1 MLPRNDSMSAPNEP
15 HGGVLRELLV
25 PEAER
30 EVLRRDALLLPSW
43 ELTERQLCDLELLM
57 NGAFSPLEGFMAR
70 VDYEQVVGNMRL
82 ASGLL
87 WPMPLTLDISEEVAG
102 KLDPGGKLVLRDPE
116 GTPLALMDVSDVW
129 RPDRQAEAHH
139 VYGTVDPVHPGVDTI
154 VNRSQPMYVGGRVR
168 GIEAPQHFDFVAWR
182 LSPRELRDRLA
193 QLGWKRVV
201 AFQTRNPMHR
211 AHVEMT
217 LSAARAA
224 QANILL
230 HPVVGLTK
238 PGDIDHYSRVR
249 SYQKVLGR
257 YPEGIAVMSL
267 LPLSMRM
274 AGPREAI
281 WHAIVRK
288 NYGCSHFVVGRDHA
302 GPGKDGDGREF
313 YPAYAAQELAVAHQA
328 ELGIK
333 ILPFPEIVYVENRA
347 TYAPANEVADGERV
361 LTISGTEFRR
371 RLREGLEIPAWF
383 SWPEVVEE
391 LRRSHVPRNRQGV
404 TVFFTGL
411 SGAGKSTIAK
421 ALLARL
427 LEIGGRSVT
436 LLDGDVVRSRL
447 SSELGFSRAHRDL
460 NILRIGFVAA
470 EITKHGGI
478 ALCAPIAPYAAAR
491 AEVRRMVS
499 NHGGFFEIHVAT
511 PLDVCERRD
520 RKGLYAKARAGLIK
534 EFTGISDAYEVPV
547 RPELVVD
554 TRDFS
559 PLEAVA
565 AIMARL
571 ETEGFVGR

>member
-1 MLPRNDSMSAPNEP
+1 VSAPVEP
-15 HGGVLRELLV
+15 HGGVLQELLA

-30 EVLRRDALLLPSW
+30 EALRQEALTLPSW
-43 ELTERQLCDLELLM
+43 ELTERQLCDLELLL
-57 NGAFSPLEGFMAR
+57 NGAFSPLTGFMGC
-70 VDYEQVVGNMRL
+70 VDYGLVVENMRL
-82 ASGLL
+82 SSGLL
-87 WPMPLTLDISEEVAG
+87 WPIPVMLDTSEEVAG
-102 KLDPGGKLVLRDPE
+102 KLSVGGRLVLRDPE
-116 GTPLALMDVSDVW
+116 GTPLAVMDVSDLW
-129 RPDRQAEAHH
+129 RPDRQIEARH
-139 VYGTVDPVHPGVDTI
+139 VYGTVDMAHPGVDAI
-154 VNRSQPMYVGGRVR
+154 VNHSHPICVGGRVH
-168 GIEAPQHFDFVAWR
+168 GIEAPQHFDFVTWR

-193 QLGWKRVV
+193 RLGWHRVV

-211 AHVEMT
+211 AHVELT
-217 LSAARAA
+217 LRAAREAE
-224 QANILL
+224 ANILL

-249 SYQKVLGR
+249 CYQKALSR
-257 YPEGIAVMSL
+257 YPEGVAGMSL

-288 NYGCSHFVVGRDHA
+288 NYGCSHFIVGRDHA
-302 GPGKDGDGREF
+302 GPGKGSDGRYF
-313 YPAYAAQELAVAHQA
+313 YPSHAAQELASAHES

-333 ILPFPEIVYVENRA
+333 ILPFQEMVYVENRA
-347 TYAPANEVADGERV
+347 EYVQASEVAEAERV

-383 SWPEVVEE
+383 SYPEVVEE
-391 LRRSHVPRNRQGV
+391 LRRTQRPKHRQGV

-427 LEIGGRSVT
+427 LEIGERSVT
-436 LLDGDVVRSRL
+436 LLDGDVVRKHL

-460 NILRIGFVAA
+460 NIMRIGFVAA

-478 ALCAPIAPYAAAR
+478 ALCAPIAPYAEAR
-491 AEVRRMVS
+491 AQVRRMIS
-499 NHGGFFEIHVAT
+499 EHGGFFEIFVAT
-511 PLDVCERRD
+511 PLEVCERRD

-534 EFTGISDAYEVPV
+534 EFTGISDSYETPIH
-547 RPELVVD
+547 PELVID
-554 TRDFS
+554 TSDFS
-559 PLEAVA
+559 ALEAVA
-565 AIMARL
+565 TIMTRL